1 MLLSSLKNFPT
12 VRYAYVACELCRPLT
27 TYNIDFVHND
37 VMLPFFFI
45 LPWPSPT
52 LNLFCEPT
60 VYTFFIPSALYWYTR
75 LARLFLIKPLVEL
88 LTKRDLE
95 I

>member
-1 MLLSSLKNFPT
+1 
-12 VRYAYVACELCRPLT
+12 
-27 TYNIDFVHND
+27 
-37 VMLPFFFI
+37 MLPFFFI

-75 LARLFLIKPLVEL
+75 LARLFSIKPLVEL
-88 LTKRDLE
+88 LPKKLLGLAIFRNIAMGSSVLTKFYKVVS
-95 I
+95 

>member
-1 MLLSSLKNFPT
+1 
-12 VRYAYVACELCRPLT
+12 
-27 TYNIDFVHND
+27 
-37 VMLPFFFI
+37 MLPFFFI

-88 LTKRDLE
+88 LPEKFFGLAIFRNIAMGSSVLTNFCKFVK
-95 I
+95 